1 LCLCG
6 YTYDIHGNHFLDN
19 VDVCGITFKSNY
31 KRMKLPYILALLNSK
46 LLEWYFPFVSAPFR
60 GGWFSANR
68 QFLSQL
74 PFRSIDFSNSA
85 DKFHY
90 DRIMHLVHKI
100 IDNKSVDSDADIDS
114 LDTQIDAR
122 VAHLYN
128 LTEKEYTLILKE
140 TNCPDPFRVAAL
152 NNYRDIAR
160 RKSKRR

>member
-1 LCLCG
+1 
-6 YTYDIHGNHFLDN
+6 
-19 VDVCGITFKSNY
+19 
-31 KRMKLPYILALLNSK
+31 
-46 LLEWYFPFVSAPFR
+46 
-60 GGWFSANR
+60 
-68 QFLSQL
+68 
-74 PFRSIDFSNSA
+74 
-85 DKFHY
+85 
-90 DRIMHLVHKI
+90 MHLVHKI